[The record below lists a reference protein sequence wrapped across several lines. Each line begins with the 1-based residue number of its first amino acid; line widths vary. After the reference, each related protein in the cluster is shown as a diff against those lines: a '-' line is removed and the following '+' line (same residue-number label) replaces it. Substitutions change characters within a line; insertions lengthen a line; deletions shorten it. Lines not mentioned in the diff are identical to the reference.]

1 MRFLAAPHRRLGRSF
16 RARLFIVII
25 SQNTFLFSR
34 KEYVHPELDINALW
48 RVYFMDEKWC
58 QLQSRKKNIKRL
70 VPPCWVRV
78 KSLSRSVDKHECWL
92 IDSQFTVYCRI
103 IIIII
108 IRLYP
113 CFLIRLM
120 EKMQTYQTDCL
131 LADLDSELPEGVP
144 LLGRHSKYFN
154 MNQSWALFRQQTIL
168 ALWIQIR
175 IFSANPDPSNHCY
188 RLNYGVA
195 IS

>member
-1 MRFLAAPHRRLGRSF
+1 MRACLLLSFLRIG
-16 RARLFIVII
+16 
-25 SQNTFLFSR
+25 TFLFSR

-70 VPPCWVRV
+70 VPVPPCWVRV
-78 KSLSRSVDKHECWL
+78 KSLSRSVDKHECWR
-92 IDSQFTVYCRI
+92 IDLQFTVYCRI
-103 IIIII
+103 IIIVII